1 MSNSRYER
9 WIVVLGAVLL
19 QICLGAIYTWSL
31 FNQPLVDK
39 FGWDVDS
46 TLFTY
51 ALAIT
56 VFAFV
61 TIFSGRLQDKIGP
74 RIVAT
79 IGAICYGA
87 GLILTS
93 FATELWHLYLCY
105 SVLGGIGVGFAYV
118 CPLATCVKWFP
129 EKKGFITGIAV
140 GAFGLG
146 SLVFKSVILRL
157 LESKGVSQTFFYIGI
172 IYLIIAGT
180 GAQLLKLPTCEK
192 LISQG
197 NPTGTKNFGIREMVR
212 TRQFYL
218 LFIMY
223 FFGCVSGLL
232 VIGLAKDIGV
242 ELAGLSLSVAAN
254 SVAIIAL
261 FNAGGRLIWGSL
273 SDKIGRELSFLLMFI
288 LTAIAMVVLST
299 VELNLVIFF
308 STVSAIAFCF
318 GGFLAVF
325 PTVTADYYGVKTMG
339 KNYGVVY
346 QAYGISAIA
355 GPFIHK
361 VTGEYDTTFIVAAI
375 LSVLGAILALLVKSP
390 QKK

>member
-1 MSNSRYER
+1 MSNNRYER
-9 WIVVLGAVLL
+9 WIVVSGAVLL

-31 FNQPLVDK
+31 FNQPLVEK

-56 VFAFV
+56 VFAFT

-79 IGAICYGA
+79 IGAICYGT

-93 FATELWHLYLCY
+93 FATELWHLYLSY

-146 SLVFKSVILRL
+146 SLVFKSVILSL
-157 LESKGVSQTFFYIGI
+157 LENKGVSQTFLFIGV
-172 IYLIIAGT
+172 IYLVIAGL

-192 LISQG
+192 LISKS
-197 NPTGTKNFGIREMVR
+197 NPTDKKNFRIREMVR
-212 TRQFYL
+212 TRPFYI

-242 ELAGLSLSVAAN
+242 ELAGLTISAAAN
-254 SVAIIAL
+254 TVAIIAL

-273 SDKIGRELSFLLMFI
+273 SDKIGREKSFLLMFI
-288 LTAIAMVVLST
+288 ITAVAMIVLSL
-299 VELNLVIFF
+299 VQLNLVIYFA
-308 STVSAIAFCF
+308 TVSAIAFCF

-346 QAYGISAIA
+346 QAYGIAAIA

-361 VTGEYDTTFIVAAI
+361 LTGSYNSTFIVAAI
-375 LSVLGAILALLVKSP
+375 LSVLGAVLALTVKNP
-390 QKK
+390 QKA